1 MTGYRTLAFNALI
14 IALGALLPWAASID
28 WTQYVS
34 PQVGMLIVGA
44 ANIGLRMI
52 TRTPVGPQQ

>member
-1 MTGYRTLAFNALI
+1 MTGFRTLAFNGLI
-14 IALGALLPWAASID
+14 IALGALLPWALSID

-34 PQVGMLIVGA
+34 PQVALIIVGA

-52 TRTPVGPQQ
+52 TRTPVGTK